1 MTSMTSLERVLTT
14 LGHQEPDRVPLFL
27 LVTMHG
33 ARELGLSLR
42 DYFSRAEYVA
52 EGQLRMAHKYQ
63 NDCLYALF
71 YAALEVEAWGGEVIF
86 SDDGP
91 ANAGEPM
98 IRKPEDMRTL
108 KAPVVETSP
117 ILGRVL
123 DAIRQM
129 RARSADAMPIIG
141 VVIAPFSL
149 PVMQLGFEQYLTWM
163 YEQPEVVKHL
173 LQINAEFSVAWA
185 NAQLDA
191 GATAICYFDPVAS
204 TTVVSREQYLDFD
217 HRLSKD
223 VIARIKGPVATH
235 VASGRCMPLLDDF
248 VQTGTLAVAVSIE
261 EDLALMK
268 QKVAGRV
275 SLLGNLNGIEM
286 RRWTEVEAE
295 VAVKATLAAAGPGG
309 GFILADNHGEIPF
322 QVPETTLMAIS
333 EAVQRWGQY
342 PLDWVGNER

>member
-1 MTSMTSLERVLTT
+1 MTAMTSLERVLTT

-42 DYFSRAEYVA
+42 DYFAHAEYVA

-98 IRKPEDMRTL
+98 IRKPEAIRTL

-117 ILGRVL
+117 VLGRVL

-129 RARSADAMPIIG
+129 RSRSEEAMPIIG

-173 LQINAEFSVAWA
+173 LQINAEFAVAWA
-185 NAQLDA
+185 NAQLEA

-248 VQTGTLAVAVSIE
+248 AQTGALAVAVSIE

-286 RRWTEVEAE
+286 RRWTEAEAE
-295 VAVKATLAAAGPGG
+295 AAVKAAIAAAGRGG

-322 QVPETTLMAIS
+322 QVPETTLMVIS
-333 EAVQRWGQY
+333 EAVQRWGRY

>member
-1 MTSMTSLERVLTT
+1 MTSLERVLTT

-42 DYFSRAEYVA
+42 DYFAHAEYVA
-52 EGQLRMAHKYQ
+52 EGQLRMARKYQ

-108 KAPVVETSP
+108 KAPVVETSL

-129 RARSADAMPIIG
+129 RARSADGMPIIG

-163 YEQPEVVKHL
+163 YERPDLVRRL
-173 LQINAEFSVAWA
+173 LQINAEFAVAWA

-217 HRLSKD
+217 YQLSRD
-223 VIARIKGPVATH
+223 VIGRIKGPVATH
-235 VASGRCMPLLDDF
+235 VASGRCLPLLDDF
-248 VQTGTLAVAVSIE
+248 AQTGTLAVAVSIE

-286 RRWTEVEAE
+286 RRWTEAEAE
-295 VAVKATLAAAGPGG
+295 AAVKAALAAAGPGG